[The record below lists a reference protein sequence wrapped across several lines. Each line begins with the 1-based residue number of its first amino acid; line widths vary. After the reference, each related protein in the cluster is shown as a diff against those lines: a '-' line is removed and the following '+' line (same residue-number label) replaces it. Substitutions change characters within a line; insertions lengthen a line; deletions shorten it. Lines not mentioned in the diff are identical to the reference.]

1 MPATAQ
7 LFTVLRKEWL
17 TDWRLRSTMAGI
29 GVYVVASCFVVFLVF
44 KGVIS
49 FTEWLALLWII
60 QLFTTLHATGR
71 SFQRDAN
78 ERFYYIRTLIKPGL
92 FISAKIIYNIGV
104 LFVLSLLTYLMLSLF
119 FGSQVNNKGLFI
131 LVFFLGAIGL
141 SNIFTLLSAI
151 SSRTNNPVLL
161 AILGFPIVL
170 PLLML
175 VIKLCTLVDTA
186 FSQRDIYIGIGSVI
200 TLDIITLILSL
211 VLFPYL
217 WKD

>member
-1 MPATAQ
+1 
-7 LFTVLRKEWL
+7 
-17 TDWRLRSTMAGI
+17 
-29 GVYVVASCFVVFLVF
+29 
-44 KGVIS
+44 
-49 FTEWLALLWII
+49 
-60 QLFTTLHATGR
+60 
-71 SFQRDAN
+71 
-78 ERFYYIRTLIKPGL
+78 
-92 FISAKIIYNIGV
+92 
-104 LFVLSLLTYLMLSLF
+104 MLSLF

-151 SSRTNNPVLL
+151 SARTNNPVLL